1 MQQSFLT
8 VKLYELEKQHG
19 KLQAGIRICQKE
31 SLKEIRREIARV
43 REECEEQDFLL
54 NQSIETSHS
63 KAVTALA
70 DAQVSYDETVK
81 TIVEKVLPEAM
92 HGKDSMKEE
101 LAEEKMLYAEYSI
114 DFAIRAVKNA
124 LQTSL
129 EAIEAQMECEEWR
142 RENE

>member
-1 MQQSFLT
+1 M
-8 VKLYELEKQHG
+8 
-19 KLQAGIRICQKE
+19 
-31 SLKEIRREIARV
+31 
-43 REECEEQDFLL
+43 
-54 NQSIETSHS
+54 NQSIEAFHS

-81 TIVEKVLPEAM
+81 TIAEKVLPEAM
-92 HGKDSMKEE
+92 HGRDSMKEE

-124 LQTSL
+124 LRTSL

-142 RENE
+142 KENE